1 MSETAVGLFEHV
13 SAAQAV
19 AEALRQ
25 KGFPATGIR
34 VVSATSTAS
43 HEGATYHSPG
53 EFSTAVSRDF
63 KGIGVNESEAGFY
76 ISRLHGG
83 NAAVFATGN
92 AEQAGL
98 AMEVMNDFGAI
109 EIDEMAG
116 ALAGA
121 TTRNS
126 SRGTVVL
133 SERTPGVAEPSAE
146 GSATRSDPNTTAK
159 IEHHRKRTEGA
170 RIFAW

>member
-1 MSETAVGLFEHV
+1 
-13 SAAQAV
+13 
-19 AEALRQ
+19 
-25 KGFPATGIR
+25 
-34 VVSATSTAS
+34 
-43 HEGATYHSPG
+43 
-53 EFSTAVSRDF
+53 
-63 KGIGVNESEAGFY
+63 
-76 ISRLHGG
+76 
-83 NAAVFATGN
+83 
-92 AEQAGL
+92 
-98 AMEVMNDFGAI
+98 MEVMNDFGAI

-133 SERTPGVAEPSAE
+133 SERTAGVAEPSAE